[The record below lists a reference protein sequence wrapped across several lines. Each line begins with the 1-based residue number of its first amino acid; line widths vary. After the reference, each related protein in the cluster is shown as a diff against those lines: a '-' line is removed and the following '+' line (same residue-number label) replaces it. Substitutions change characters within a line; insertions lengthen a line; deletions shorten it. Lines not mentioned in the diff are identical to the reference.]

1 MFRILPA
8 LLALALPAAA
18 VAQELT
24 PAELAAIDKSVT
36 EALAETGVPSVQV
49 AVVRGNKVVLERA
62 WGKTSETIP
71 GPRTDLPYPIASN
84 SKQFLGAL
92 LLMLENDGKLS
103 LDDKVA
109 RWLPEVSGAKDIT
122 IRQLLAHTAGLQD
135 YWPQDFA
142 FAAMEQPVAPAGI
155 VARWGTKPLDYA
167 PGTRW
172 QYSNTG
178 YVVAGMIAERAGG
191 AHLWYQFEQRLFKP
205 LAIKAVPIDAAVGPR
220 FPQGYTRH
228 ALGPVRPV
236 VQPARGWLWAAG
248 EVAVTAGDLAKWNI
262 ARLNRTLLPREDWEA
277 MERPVRLADG
287 SSTGYGLGVSMRE
300 ASGRRV
306 IEHGGAAIGFLSQ
319 NAVWQDDGIAV
330 TVLTNAEFARVQDRL
345 TNKIAE
351 IVLPPSPQA
360 NTGEAPR
367 MNEARALLEK
377 LIGGSA
383 DLSFFTENGRYYFT
397 PQVLADFRESL
408 APLGPLTAFE
418 PIRAPRLRGG
428 FVNRNFRLTYGTRK
442 LILVTYA
449 EPGPDGR
456 WEQFMVMPE

>member
-1 MFRILPA
+1 MLRILPA
-8 LLALALPAAA
+8 LVALALPAAA

-24 PAELAAIDKSVT
+24 PAELTAIDKSVT
-36 EALAETGVPSVQV
+36 EALTETGVPSVQV

-103 LDDKVA
+103 LDDRVA
-109 RWLPEVSGAKDIT
+109 KWMPEVSGAKDIT

-142 FAAMEQPVAPAGI
+142 FAAMEQPVEPTGI
-155 VARWGTKPLDYA
+155 VARWGMKPLDYA

-178 YVVAGMIAERAGG
+178 YVVAGMIAEKAGG
-191 AHLWYQFEQRLFKP
+191 APLWKQFEQRLFKP
-205 LAIKAVPIDAAVGPR
+205 LGIKAVPIDAAVGAG
-220 FPQGYTRH
+220 FPQGYTRY

-248 EVAVTAGDLAKWNI
+248 EAAVTAGDLAKWNI
-262 ARLNRTLLPREDWEA
+262 ARLGRTLLPREDWEE

-300 ASGRRV
+300 ANGRRV

-360 NTGEAPR
+360 NTGETPR
-367 MNEARALLEK
+367 TNEAKAILEK
-377 LIGGSA
+377 LIEGRA
-383 DLSFFTENGRYYFT
+383 DLSFFTDNGRYYFK
-397 PQVLADFRESL
+397 PQVLADFRDSL
-408 APLGPLTAFE
+408 APLGPLTAFD
-418 PIRAPRLRGG
+418 PIRTPRLRGG
-428 FVNRNFRLTYGTRK
+428 FVNRNYRLTFGTKK
-442 LILVTYA
+442 LILVSYS
-449 EPGPDGR
+449 EPGPQGR

>member
-1 MFRILPA
+1 M
-8 LLALALPAAA
+8 
-18 VAQELT
+18 
-24 PAELAAIDKSVT
+24 T

-62 WGKTSETIP
+62 WGKTSETIS

-109 RWLPEVSGAKDIT
+109 KWLPEVSGAKDIT
-122 IRQLLAHTAGLQD
+122 IRQLLSHTAGLQD

-142 FAAMEQPVAPAGI
+142 FAAMEQPVAPEGI
-155 VARWGTKPLDYA
+155 VARWGMKPLDYA

-178 YVVAGMIAERAGG
+178 YVVAGMIAEKAGG
-191 AHLWYQFEQRLFKP
+191 APLWQQFEKRLFKP
-205 LAIKAVPIDAAVGPR
+205 LGIKAVPIDAAVGPR
-220 FPQGYTRH
+220 FPQGYTRY

-248 EVAVTAGDLAKWNI
+248 EAAVTAGDLAKWNI
-262 ARLNRTLLPREDWEA
+262 ARLNRKLLPREDWEE

-287 SSTGYGLGVSMRE
+287 SRTGYGLGVSMRE
-300 ASGRRV
+300 TSGRRV

-345 TNKIAE
+345 SNKIAE
-351 IVLPPSPQA
+351 IVLPTSPQA
-360 NTGEAPR
+360 NTGETPR
-367 MNEARALLEK
+367 TDAARALLEK
-377 LIGGSA
+377 LIGGSV
-383 DLSFFTENGRYYFT
+383 DLSLFTENGRYYFK
-397 PQVLADFRESL
+397 PQVLVDFRDSL

-418 PIRAPRLRGG
+418 PIRTPRLRGG
-428 FVNRNFRLTYGTRK
+428 FVNRNYRLTFGTRK
-442 LILVTYA
+442 LILVTYS